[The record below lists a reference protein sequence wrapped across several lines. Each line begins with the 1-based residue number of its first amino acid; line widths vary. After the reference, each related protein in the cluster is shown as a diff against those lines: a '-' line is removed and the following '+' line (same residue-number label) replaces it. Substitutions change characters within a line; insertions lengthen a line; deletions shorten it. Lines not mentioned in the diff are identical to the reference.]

1 MANEADARTAY
12 DALAAGYD
20 LFTAHHDQG
29 AWTRIVLEL
38 ALGAG
43 LAGTRVLDVGCGT
56 GSPIVPM
63 LARGYA
69 VTGVDISP
77 AMVARAEAKLGGRAA
92 LHVADMRSLP
102 VFGAFDLVWC
112 LCDGINYL
120 LSDDELVAAFAGMRR
135 NLAPGGV
142 VAFDTV
148 GLGAMRA
155 MYSSIHVVSGE
166 DDVVIYRGA
175 GPADLA
181 DGGCAEAVFEHL
193 RRVDGAWRST
203 AAVHRQRHHP
213 VPVLHAALERAGLEP
228 VGTWGIDAACVP
240 TQPVDDQR
248 HHKHVT
254 LAVADA
260 STAPRRRH
268 HRRGGEGT

>member
-1 MANEADARTAY
+1 MAAEADARTAY

-38 ALGAG
+38 ARDAG
-43 LAGTRVLDVGCGT
+43 LAGTRLLDIACGT

-63 LARGYA
+63 LERGFT

-77 AMVARAEAKLGGRAA
+77 AMIEAAEHKLRGGAE
-92 LHVADMRSLP
+92 LHVGDMRSLP
-102 VFGAFDLVWC
+102 VFGSFDLVWC

-120 LSDDELVAAFAGMRR
+120 LSDDELAAAFAGMRR

-148 GLGAMRA
+148 GLAAMRA
-155 MYSSIHVVSGE
+155 MYSSLHVVPGG

-175 GPADLA
+175 GAADLA
-181 DGGCAEAVFEHL
+181 EGGWAEATFEHL
-193 RRVDGAWRST
+193 RRADGAWQSA

-213 VPVLHAALERAGLEP
+213 VAGLHGALERAGLAP
-228 VGTWGIDAACVP
+228 VGTWGIDASRVP
-240 TQPVDDQR
+240 TQPVDEQR
-248 HHKHVT
+248 HHKHLT
-254 LAVADA
+254 LAIVDVPN
-260 STAPRRRH
+260 AP
-268 HRRGGEGT
+268 